1 MFKLTKKIDLC
12 MKKFLLI
19 SFGMFAIVACNK
31 DDFNCVCTTE
41 FAMITILVVDSLD
54 NPVDSLNI
62 NIEDEF
68 GREIK
73 PIYKQLDF
81 FPGRYVVIDDSYVN
95 YLSTNPMLIRFSA
108 ADSIGRSAQ
117 ALIYVNTDDCYCHV
131 NKIAGADKITL
142 K

>member
-1 MFKLTKKIDLC
+1 MV
-12 MKKFLLI
+12 
-19 SFGMFAIVACNK
+19 AIIACNK
-31 DDFNCVCTTE
+31 DDFNCICTTE

-54 NPVDSLNI
+54 NPVDSLNV

-68 GREIK
+68 GREKK

-95 YLSTNPMLIRFSA
+95 HLSTNPMLIRFSA
-108 ADSIGRSAQ
+108 ADSIGRNAQ
-117 ALIYVNTDDCYCHV
+117 ALIYVNTDDCYCQV
-131 NKIAGADKITL
+131 NKIAGTDKIIL